1 MEKLHKEHTKSRKGD
16 MAEYYAVTW
25 LWDQGYEVFKNC
37 GCSGAIDLKAMKD
50 GTTTLIDVKT
60 IGADNEGKVWGRART
75 EVQVALGLVLL
86 TFNSKTRKINFVE
99 HKE

>member
-1 MEKLHKEHTKSRKGD
+1 MEHTKSRKGD

-37 GCSGAIDLKAMKD
+37 GCSGSIDLIARKD
-50 GTTTLIDVKT
+50 EVTALIDVKT
-60 IGADNEGKVWGRART
+60 VGTDNEGKVWGRGRT
-75 EVQVALGLVLL
+75 EEQIKLGVVLL
-86 TFNSKTRKINFVE
+86 IFNSHTRKINFVE

>member
-1 MEKLHKEHTKSRKGD
+1 

-37 GCSGAIDLKAMKD
+37 GCSGSIDLIAMK
-50 GTTTLIDVKT
+50 GAVTTLIDVKT
-60 IGADNEGKVWGRART
+60 IGTDNEGKVWGRART
-75 EVQVALGLVLL
+75 EAQIKLGVVLL
-86 TFNSKTRKINFVE
+86 AFNSNTRKINFVE